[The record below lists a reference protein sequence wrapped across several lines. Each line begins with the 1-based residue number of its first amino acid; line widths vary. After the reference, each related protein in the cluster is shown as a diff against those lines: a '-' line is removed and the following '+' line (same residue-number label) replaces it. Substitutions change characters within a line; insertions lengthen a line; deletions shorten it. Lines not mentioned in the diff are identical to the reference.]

1 MISVKVGEKEV
12 QVRPVNLGDY
22 DAVRDKIR
30 QERIAAVPNMGGRDA
45 LAAVISAPILN
56 AEVTDWMDSR
66 PGLAFLFSRCC
77 NNKIPMEQIGEMVMG
92 DDPKLIE
99 WLGLSYAKNESKKQ
113 DD

>member
-45 LAAVISAPILN
+45 LAQVSQHQ
-56 AEVTDWMDSR
+56 S
-66 PGLAFLFSRCC
+66 
-77 NNKIPMEQIGEMVMG
+77 
-92 DDPKLIE
+92 
-99 WLGLSYAKNESKKQ
+99 
-113 DD
+113 